1 MAWKVWISAIEAGST
16 LLIDVTQADD
26 SADVDLTDVTAAEV
40 HVQLPQGGE
49 AIITAVTLANQTATT
64 LRLIATFDDP
74 PEITRAGKH
83 TVTCK
88 LVMGADP
95 AEWTK
100 PRVLDV
106 RGKYEVN
113 DG

>member
-1 MAWKVWISAIEAGST
+1 MAWKVWISAIEAGAT
-16 LLIDVTQADD
+16 LLIDCAQADD
-26 SADVDLTDVTAAEV
+26 SDTVDFTDVTTAEV
-40 HVQLPQGGE
+40 HVQLVQGGE
-49 AIITAVTLANQTATT
+49 AVITDVTLANQTTTT

-74 PEITRAGKH
+74 PEITQPGKH

-88 LVMGADP
+88 LARGVDEP
-95 AEWTK
+95 VWTK
-100 PRVLDV
+100 PRVLSV